1 MKYKVKPIKPRLS
14 KYLDKYDLFEKWEKA
29 KNFLANDLSHPSLN
43 FEKIILKSTVFYSF
57 RLDKKYRGICLLD
70 KGQIETI
77 LFTNHYK

>member
-1 MKYKVKPIKPRLS
+1 MKYQVKPIKPRLS
-14 KYLDKYDLFEKWEKA
+14 EYLNRYNLFEKWEKA

-57 RLDKKYRGICLLD
+57 RIDKKYRGICVLN
-70 KGQIETI
+70 KGRMEII